1 MAAGGGW
8 LCRESLCRASL
19 QGIFFEGDIDCR
31 QIYICP
37 MHPGAQELPYHPKE
51 HLKAP
56 PTSGIKA
63 GGNRRKRKQRA
74 AARAADDGSGR

>member
-1 MAAGGGW
+1 MRK
-8 LCRESLCRASL
+8 LERLLLLLR
-19 QGIFFEGDIDCR
+19 
-31 QIYICP
+31 

-63 GGNRRKRKQRA
+63 GGNRRRRKQRA
-74 AARAADDGSGR
+74 AAKAADDGSGR